1 MLNSAK
7 KQKKGWRWAGEVR
20 MPWLI
25 SLFPGDSFVLVIRV
39 EKNGFTFKV
48 RSKDDGLR
56 VKVELLIEANL
67 LRSRS
72 RNKSVVD

>member
-1 MLNSAK
+1 
-7 KQKKGWRWAGEVR
+7 

-56 VKVELLIEANL
+56 VKVGLIIEANL

-72 RNKSVVD
+72 RHKSVVD